1 MKPLIHLSTSCA
13 PIGAFRG
20 IQVSCDMKSHRGE
33 IDINRFDHSKQILV
47 DEVLKA
53 IDD

>member
-1 MKPLIHLSTSCA
+1 MLLSTRAATAST
-13 PIGAFRG
+13 FRG

-33 IDINRFDHSKQILV
+33 IDSYRFGHSKQILV
-47 DEVLKA
+47 DDELKA